1 MLFSICMR
9 PAAFIERDGVL
20 NAIGVLGRQQ
30 IVPETLDRFQLK
42 TEVAP
47 LLLEMRAAGLLLI
60 VTTNQP
66 GISRGSLSRRELDR
80 MHQVLRATFTV
91 DDVLVCPHEDAD
103 RCPCRKPR
111 AGLFKEAAFKW
122 GIDLNR
128 SFVISDKW
136 QDSEA
141 ARRAGATSLLV
152 QSPWLGDGHHD
163 FVLPDL
169 PTLVDKVLQL
179 NCPHALATV

>member
-1 MLFSICMR
+1 MK
-9 PAAFIERDGVL
+9 PAAFIERDGIL

-30 IVPETLDRFQLK
+30 IVPETLDRFKVK

-66 GISRGSLSRRELDR
+66 GLSRSSLSRRELDR

-136 QDSEA
+136 QDAEA

-169 PTLVDKVLQL
+169 PTLVEKVLQL
-179 NCPHALATV
+179 NSPHALATA

>member
-1 MLFSICMR
+1 MK

-30 IVPETLDRFQLK
+30 VVPETLDRFQLK

-66 GISRGSLSRRELDR
+66 GLSRGSLSRRELDR
-80 MHQVLRATFTV
+80 MHQQLRATFPV
-91 DDVLVCPHEDAD
+91 DDLLVCPHEDAD

-136 QDSEA
+136 QDAEA

-179 NCPHALATV
+179 NCPQALASV